1 MIDLEHY
8 CIPVTRE
15 IVLHLGKLQM
25 YDDNSDVILCKSNI
39 RQIVLQQEMQLR
51 WQGGLAHPWIRR
63 PHLG

>member
-25 YDDNSDVILCKSNI
+25 YDDNSDVICAS
-39 RQIVLQQEMQLR
+39 QISGR
-51 WQGGLAHPWIRR
+51 
-63 PHLG
+63 